1 MDEPLLDIS
10 GLRTYFHTKEGIVKA
25 IDDVN
30 ISLGKG
36 EVLGIAGESGC
47 GKSTLALSILRLI
60 PKPGRI
66 ESGKILLDNKDLL
79 KMTEDEL
86 RETRGGQIAMIFQD
100 PNASLNPVFNV
111 GSQVAEM
118 IELHDKDVS
127 AKKEV
132 LGRSIEM
139 MTTVRIPD
147 ARMRY
152 NDYPHQFSGGMR
164 QRVMIAMALSCNP
177 KMLIADEPTTSLDV
191 TIQAQILELMS
202 ELKRKYS
209 SSVLLITHDMGV
221 IAELSDRVAIM
232 YAGKIVEYADAIEIF
247 SNSLHPYTQSLLAS
261 IPRPDRK
268 RERLETI
275 PGSVPSL
282 ITPPPGCRFHPR
294 CRYVGERCMSHDPAI
309 EEVKPGHH
317 VACFNYQQVKGA

>member
-1 MDEPLLDIS
+1 M
-10 GLRTYFHTKEGIVKA
+10 IV
-25 IDDVN
+25 
-30 ISLGKG
+30 
-36 EVLGIAGESGC
+36 
-47 GKSTLALSILRLI
+47 
-60 PKPGRI
+60 
-66 ESGKILLDNKDLL
+66 
-79 KMTEDEL
+79 
-86 RETRGGQIAMIFQD
+86 QD
-100 PNASLNPVFNV
+100 PNASLKPVFNI
-111 GSQVAEM
+111 GSQVAET
-118 IELHDKDVS
+118 IELHDEEADN
-127 AKKEV
+127 KEKIRD
-132 LGRSIEM
+132 RSIEM

-147 ARMRY
+147 AGIRY

-221 IAELSDRVAIM
+221 IAELSDRAAIM
-232 YAGKIVEYADAIEIF
+232 YAGKIVEYADINEIF
-247 SNSLHPYTQSLLAS
+247 ANSLHPYTRSLLAS
-261 IPRPDRK
+261 IPRPDQR

-294 CRYVGERCMSHDPAI
+294 CKFAGEMCKTSEPAI
-309 EEVKPGHH
+309 EEVEPQHY
-317 VACFNYQQVKGA
+317 VACFNYKQVKGV

>member
-25 IDDVN
+25 IDDVS

-79 KMTEDEL
+79 KMTEGEL

-132 LGRSIEM
+132 LDRSIEM

-147 ARMRY
+147 ARIRY

-191 TIQAQILELMS
+191 TIQAQILELMN

-294 CRYVGERCMSHDPAI
+294 CRYVGEMCKSSEPTI
-309 EEVKPGHH
+309 EEAEPGHY